1 VQRTLACLT
10 ALSACHDG
18 GMEGIEVSAG
28 RLLVSSPMLGD
39 PNFARSIVLLL
50 NADDDGC
57 LGVILNRP
65 STMPVGEV
73 LAPWAGI
80 VRGPGV
86 LFRGGPVETDAAL
99 AVARIDGPGDD
110 LVGWRPLFDH
120 TGLVTG
126 LVDLDTPVELVEGG
140 LADMRIYA
148 GYAGWS
154 AGQLEAEIDSG
165 AWIVVPAEAGDLFAP
180 EPERLWGQVLRRQ
193 PGEVAL
199 LATMPADPTHN

>member
-1 VQRTLACLT
+1 
-10 ALSACHDG
+10 
-18 GMEGIEVSAG
+18 MEVAAG
-28 RLLVSSPMLGD
+28 RLLIASPLLGD

-50 NADDDGC
+50 NADADGS

-73 LAPWAGI
+73 LAPWAGL

-99 AVARIDGPGDD
+99 AVARTDGSGDD
-110 LVGWRPLFDH
+110 LVGWRPLFDR
-120 TGLVTG
+120 TG

-140 LADMRIYA
+140 LSDIRIYA

-154 AGQLEAEIDSG
+154 AGQLEAEIESG

-180 EPERLWGQVLRRQ
+180 EPDRLWGQVLRRQ
-193 PGEVAL
+193 PGEVAM
-199 LATMPADPTHN
+199 LATMPADPTQN

>member
-1 VQRTLACLT
+1 
-10 ALSACHDG
+10 
-18 GMEGIEVSAG
+18 MEVAAG
-28 RLLVSSPMLGD
+28 RLLIASPLLQD

-50 NADDDGC
+50 NTDDDGS

-73 LAPWAGI
+73 LAPWAALVG
-80 VRGPGV
+80 GPDV

-99 AVARIDGPGDD
+99 AVARVVGAGDE
-110 LVGWRPLFDH
+110 LVGWRPLFDR
-120 TGLVTG
+120 TG

-140 LADMRIYA
+140 LSDIRIYA

-165 AWIVVPAEAGDLFAP
+165 AWLVVPADPADLFAP
-180 EPERLWGQVLRRQ
+180 DPDQLWSQVLRRQ
-193 PGEVAL
+193 PGEVAM
-199 LATMPADPTHN
+199 LATMPADPTQN

>member
-1 VQRTLACLT
+1 
-10 ALSACHDG
+10 
-18 GMEGIEVSAG
+18 MEVAAG
-28 RLLVSSPMLGD
+28 RLLISSPLLGD

-50 NADDDGC
+50 NADDDGS

-73 LAPWAGI
+73 LAPWADI
-80 VRGPGV
+80 VRGPEV

-99 AVARIDGPGDD
+99 AIARIDGTGED
-110 LVGWRPLFDH
+110 LVGWRPLFDR
-120 TGLVTG
+120 TG

-154 AGQLEAEIDSG
+154 AGQLEAEIESG
-165 AWIVVPAEAGDLFAP
+165 AWIVVPAEPGDLFAP
-180 EPERLWGQVLRRQ
+180 DPARLWGQVLRRQ
-193 PGEVAL
+193 PGEVAM
-199 LATMPADPTHN
+199 LATMPADPTQN